1 MCLGSIPVLHRA
13 LLSLGHDGRRLLPE
27 KSPRRQQ
34 HATSVHIPRPR
45 HESDPAHKEACVE
58 TKLVKIIIHYLR
70 DLPGKVVS
78 GLRCDQLLLGV
89 LDCLFNSIL
98 GNEAAEDKFLALEG
112 TGLLLFIYHFLID
125 LN

>member
-1 MCLGSIPVLHRA
+1 MQEDMLVII
-13 LLSLGHDGRRLLPE
+13 SL
-27 KSPRRQQ
+27 
-34 HATSVHIPRPR
+34 IC
-45 HESDPAHKEACVE
+45 ESDPAHKEACVE

-112 TGLLLFIYHFLID
+112 KGLILFICSIFVKRKFQIHEKVHFYSSIYYRKRHLKCIQSC
-125 LN
+125 